1 MFHRCLR
8 TTTLSLIVLAGGL
21 AGKAFAQTPTVTCT
35 PGTVTSPDADI
46 LANYAPYYVSCVATG
61 YKVDVDPFDR
71 AFTVNY
77 EAAIVGC
84 PTAVDDPSAVLVS
97 AADAAAVGYHKGP
110 FSVSGTNTHPWG
122 ITSTT
127 LTPKIRARVSYFDN
141 NGTNVT
147 AYDPPKAY
155 PNTPQEYR
163 FGAAKTYTC
172 TIYY

>member
-8 TTTLSLIVLAGGL
+8 TTVLSLIVLAGGL
-21 AGKAFAQTPTVTCT
+21 AGKAFAQTPTVACT

-84 PTAVDDPSAVLVS
+84 PSAVVDPPAILVT
-97 AADAAAVGYHKGP
+97 AAEAANGYHNT
-110 FSVSGTNTHPWG
+110 FNVSGTNTHTWG
-122 ITSTT
+122 ITTVT
-127 LTPKIRARVSYFDN
+127 LTPKIRARVSYFDD
-141 NGTNVT
+141 NGTNLTV
-147 AYDPPKAY
+147 YDPAKTY